1 MIDRNLEKAKKEAE
15 HVYHKIGDVRCPY
28 FKDTIAFNRKGLKH
42 IKFKSERKARNRADQ
57 YIRLKNIKFASLI
70 LEKSHTLQEY
80 KEARVFEENKT
91 NKRRE
96 KILKNAKFYGFIAI
110 VRDNNF
116 TKRLKIIVKEVE
128 GGKKHF
134 WSIVPYWRSNKEL
147 KIHSGN
153 PEVD

>member
-1 MIDRNLEKAKKEAE
+1 MADKNLEKAKEEAE
-15 HVYHKIGDVRCPY
+15 QVYNKIGEVHCPY
-28 FKDTIAFNRKGLKH
+28 FDGTVTFNRKGLKH
-42 IKFKSERKARNRADQ
+42 VKFKSERKARNRSDQ
-57 YIRLKNIKFASLI
+57 YIRLRNIKFAPRI

-80 KEARVFEENKT
+80 KEARVFEENKS

-96 KILKNAKFYGFIAI
+96 RVLKNAKFYGFIAI
-110 VRDNNF
+110 VRDGSL

-128 GGKKHF
+128 GGSKHF

-147 KIHSGN
+147 KIYSGN